1 MDPNT
6 VTILVLCLMLVV
18 ITYVMGV
25 EVGRA
30 VGPAAASPAPPVE
43 ADAA

>member
-6 VTILVLCLMLVV
+6 VTVLILCLMLVV

-30 VGPAAASPAPPVE
+30 TGPVPTSAPPVE